1 MESRELKPL
10 RVLFVEDTAEDVEL
24 GLIALRAGGFQPS
37 ASVVQDDKALRAAL
51 AKDGWDI
58 VIADYRLPGFD
69 GIRALR
75 LVRELNGDLPFIL
88 VSGTVGE
95 ELAVEAMRLGAH
107 DYVLKGNL
115 ARLPLAVKRELREA
129 ELRSEKRRDEQEQ
142 IFLSN
147 ASAKLAESL
156 NYEQT
161 LSRVAEL
168 AVPQIADFCAV
179 DVLDELGELRR
190 VAMAHAD
197 PEKLALAKEQEQ
209 RYPVSFETARGLAQV
224 IQSGLPEFGDVTEE
238 LLRLWARDAEHLE
251 LLRKFE
257 MACYMTVPLV
267 ARGSTLGA
275 VSFASSNPRA
285 PYGQRDVEVALE
297 LGRRAGMSVDNARL
311 YARAQG
317 AIRLRDDFLS
327 IASHELKTPLT
338 ALQLRL
344 QSLQEQVKN
353 PDFDRSASHLSTKLD
368 GAVRS
373 TSRLAALIESLLD
386 VSRIAQGRMKLNREH
401 FDLREA
407 LADVIERFREEA
419 SRAGSPLIMRAEQP
433 LEGNWDRLRVE
444 QIVVNLLA
452 NALKYGPG
460 QPVELRANPDG
471 EDTVEIEIEDRGIGI
486 ADVDLKRIFGRFE
499 RAVSLQHY
507 GGLGLG
513 LYISRQIV
521 EAHGGSIDAR
531 SAPGRGATFRVRLPM
546 LR

>member
-1 MESRELKPL
+1 MDPRELKPL

-24 GLIALRAGGFQPS
+24 GLIALRSGGFEPS
-37 ASVVQDDKALRAAL
+37 ARVVQSADGLRAAL
-51 AKDGWDI
+51 SEDGWDI
-58 VIADYRLPGFD
+58 VIADYRMPGFD

-129 ELRSEKRRDEQEQ
+129 ELRSEKRRDEQGQ
-142 IFLSN
+142 MFLSD

-168 AVPQIADFCAV
+168 AVPQIADFCVV
-179 DVLDELGELRR
+179 DVLVEPSELRR

-197 PEKLALAKEQEQ
+197 PEKLALAKEHEQ
-209 RYPVSFETARGLAQV
+209 RYPTSLESARGTAQV
-224 IQSGLPEFGDVTEE
+224 IRTGRPEVGDVSEE
-238 LLRLWARDAEHLE
+238 RLRLWARDAKHLA

-275 VSFASSNPRA
+275 VSFMSSSPRA
-285 PYGQRDVEVALE
+285 SYGERDLEVALE

-311 YARAQG
+311 YARAQD

-344 QSLQEQVKN
+344 QSLQEQVKK
-353 PDFDRSASHLSTKLD
+353 PDYDYSVAQLSTKLD

-373 TSRLAALIESLLD
+373 TTRLAALIESLLD

-407 LADVIERFREEA
+407 LVDVLERFREEA
-419 SRAGSPLIMRAEQP
+419 NRAGSVLIMRADEP

-460 QPVELRANPDG
+460 QPVELRAHLDG
-471 EDTVEIEIEDRGIGI
+471 DDTVEIEIEDRGIGI
-486 ADVDLKRIFGRFE
+486 ADEDLKRIFGRFE

-513 LYISRQIV
+513 LYISRQIAH
-521 EAHGGSIDAR
+521 AHGGSIDAR
-531 SAPGRGATFRVRLPM
+531 SSPGRGATFRVRLPM

>member
-1 MESRELKPL
+1 MDRRALRPL
-10 RVLFVEDTAEDVEL
+10 RVLFIEDTADDVEL
-24 GLIALRAGGFQPS
+24 GLIALRAGGFEPS
-37 ASVVQDDKALRAAL
+37 ARVVQDAEGLSAAL
-51 AKDGWDI
+51 AEDAWDV

-75 LVRELNGDLPFIL
+75 LVRELTGDLPFIL

-95 ELAVEAMRLGAH
+95 EIAVEAMRLGAH

-115 ARLPLAVKRELREA
+115 ARLPLAVKRELGEA
-129 ELRSEKRRDEQEQ
+129 ELRSEKRRDEQAQ
-142 IFLSN
+142 GFLSN

-168 AVPQIADFCAV
+168 AVPQIANFCVV
-179 DVLDELGELRR
+179 DVLDELGELRH

-197 PEKLALAKEQEQ
+197 PEKLALAKEHEQ
-209 RYPVSFETARGLAQV
+209 RYPTSLETARGPAQV
-224 IQSGLPEFGDVTEE
+224 IQTGRPEFGDVTEE
-238 LLRLWARDAEHLE
+238 RLALWARDAAHLR

-257 MACYMTVPLV
+257 MTSYMTVPLV
-267 ARGSTLGA
+267 ARGSTLGV
-275 VSFASSNPRA
+275 VSFVSSNPRVR
-285 PYGQRDVEVALE
+285 YGARDLEVALE
-297 LGRRAGMSVDNARL
+297 LGRRAGYPIDNARL
-311 YARAQG
+311 YARAQA

-344 QSLQEQVKN
+344 QSLQEHARREDSDGSIPQL
-353 PDFDRSASHLSTKLD
+353 ATKLD

-373 TSRLAALIESLLD
+373 TTRLAALIESLLD

-407 LADVIERFREEA
+407 LADVLERFRDEA
-419 SRAGSPLIMRAEQP
+419 GRAGSALIMRAEEP

-460 QPVELRANPDG
+460 QPVELRAHPDG
-471 EDTVEIEIEDRGIGI
+471 DDTVEIEIEDRGIGI
-486 ADVDLKRIFGRFE
+486 ADADLKRIFGRFE

-513 LYISRQIV
+513 LYISRQIA
-521 EAHGGSIDAR
+521 EAHGGSIDAC
-531 SAPGRGATFRVRLPM
+531 SSPGRGSTFRVRLPI